1 MLMVDLIN
9 QGLPNKPEDLIPVKV
24 LRVGKE
30 SLALRGN
37 TANLTSLKR
46 QAGIIEAV
54 KPTHPKLAAFYE
66 ETLQCQEKIANR
78 ANTIKSF
85 NDSDAC
91 IEASSGMGSIFR
103 KGTQLR
109 GSVVVVP

>member
-9 QGLPNKPEDLIPVKV
+9 QGLPNKPEDLTPVKV

-54 KPTHPKLAAFYE
+54 KPMHPKLAAFYE